1 MAGQARTSSDDDDEL
16 IADINVTPL
25 VDITLV
31 LLIIFMVAAPIIA
44 NNPSIKVDL
53 PRAATGDETQKSTL
67 ALTLQRKPEGG
78 YVLYANG
85 EPTDEA
91 KVRALIPEMLAQNHD
106 LQTIIAADR
115 GIAYGDVV
123 HVVDLVKL
131 LGVHRFALDIEA
143 L

>member
-1 MAGQARTSSDDDDEL
+1 MAGARNGDDDDDL

-53 PRAATGDETQKSTL
+53 PKAASGDETHKTTL
-67 ALTLQRKPEGG
+67 ALTLGRRPEGG
-78 YVLYANG
+78 YVLYLNG
-85 EPTDEA
+85 ERTDEA
-91 KVRALIPEMLAQNHD
+91 QVRALIPTLLEKDRD
-106 LQTIIAADR
+106 LQTVIAADK
-115 GIAYGDVV
+115 GIAYGEVV
-123 HVVDLVKL
+123 HIVDLVKA